1 MKLLGSVLAILI
13 LIISGGIW
21 LDHELQ
27 NSSKVLTAQMDL
39 VSIEI
44 ADNNWSMAVTE
55 TEKLEK
61 TWKKEAKWWPVFL
74 EHQEMDNIE
83 FAMARFKEYVATN
96 DNPLAMGQLS
106 EIRLM
111 VEHIPRK
118 EKINLENIL

>member
-1 MKLLGSVLAILI
+1 MKLLGSVLVILI
-13 LIISGGIW
+13 LIISGGMWIN
-21 LDHELQ
+21 HELQ
-27 NSSKVLTAQMDL
+27 HSSMVLIQQMEL

-44 ADNNWSMAVTE
+44 TDNDWPMAITE
-55 TEKLEK
+55 TEKLDK

-83 FAMARFKEYVATN
+83 FAMARFKEYVSSG